1 MKKQT
6 IKIISLGCSKNLVD
20 SEVLMG
26 QLKASGLELVDE
38 DADSDVVIV
47 NTCGFIHDAKE
58 ESIDTILDYTQAKAD
73 GKVKKVIVMGCLSQ
87 RYSDQLKIEIPE
99 IDHLYGVNDLPAIVA
114 QLGADYK
121 KELIGERQLTTPKH
135 FAYFKISEGCDH
147 SCSFCAIPGIRGKHV
162 SREMDSLIDEAN
174 RLAAKGVKELILIAQ
189 DLTFYGIDIYGK
201 KMLAPLLQKLS
212 EVKGIEWIRLHYAY
226 PTSFPLE
233 VLHLMNE
240 NPKICKYI
248 DIPLQHHDDEIL
260 KSMRRGHNSKTNVE
274 LVEKFRS
281 IVPSLIV
288 RTTFI
293 VGYPGETDEAFDKL
307 KNFIKQMRFDRV
319 GVFTYSHEEDTHA
332 FLLEDNV
339 PEDIKRQRADELME
353 IQEQISLE
361 KNQDKVGKV
370 FKVIVDRVEDEFFV
384 GRTEGDSYEVDNE
397 VLISSA
403 KPLTIGEFYTVRITN
418 AESFDLLAE
427 VVTINLT

>member
-26 QLKASGLELVDE
+26 QLKASGMELVNEDE
-38 DADSDVVIV
+38 DSDVVIV

-58 ESIDTILDYTQAKAD
+58 ESIDTILDFTHAKES
-73 GKVKKVIVMGCLSQ
+73 GKIKKLVVMGCLSQ
-87 RYSDQLKIEIPE
+87 RYSEHLKSEIPE
-99 IDHLYGVNDLPAIVA
+99 IDHIYGVNDLPAIVA

-162 SREMDSLIDEAN
+162 SRTMESLIDEAK
-174 RLAAKGVKELILIAQ
+174 RLASKGVKELILIAQ
-189 DLTFYGIDIYGK
+189 DLTYYGIDLYGK
-201 KMLAPLLQKLS
+201 KMLATLLQQLS
-212 EVKGIEWIRLHYAY
+212 EVEGIEWMRLHYAY
-226 PTSFPLE
+226 PTSFPIDVLE
-233 VLHLMNE
+233 LMNE

-248 DIPLQHHDDEIL
+248 DIPLQHHDDAIL
-260 KSMRRGHNSKTNVE
+260 KSMRRGHNSRLNVE

-281 IVPSLIV
+281 IVPSLTV

-293 VGYPGETDEAFDKL
+293 VGYPGETEEAFEKL
-307 KNFIKQMRFDRV
+307 KSFIEQMRFDRV

-332 FLLEDNV
+332 FALVDDV
-339 PEDIKRQRADELME
+339 PEDLKRRRADELME
-353 IQEQISLE
+353 LQEQISLE
-361 KNQDKVGKV
+361 KNREKIGREM
-370 FKVIVDRVEDEFFV
+370 KVIIDRQEDDYFV

-397 VLISSA
+397 VLITA
-403 KPLTIGEFYTVRITN
+403 TKDIKIGEFYTVKITG
-418 AESFDLLAE
+418 AESFDLMAE
-427 VVTINLT
+427 LE